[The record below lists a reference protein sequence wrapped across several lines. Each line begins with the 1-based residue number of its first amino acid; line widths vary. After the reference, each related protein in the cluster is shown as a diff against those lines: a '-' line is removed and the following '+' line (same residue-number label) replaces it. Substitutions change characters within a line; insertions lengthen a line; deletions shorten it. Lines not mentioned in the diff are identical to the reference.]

1 MEQNMTRIPLQAGI
15 RSWLLLGL
23 LGWLVPMPSLA
34 AQGTPTKTPAP
45 LLTAIGLGHPPRNA
59 SSPTQARAMAERG
72 AFVDAIRKLAQR
84 IGQEAPLDYRGPVT
98 VGATVKGFRITKV
111 ARHPDGTVEVEVALS
126 APAKTP

>member
-1 MEQNMTRIPLQAGI
+1 MPSKAGI
-15 RSWLLLGL
+15 SFWLLLGL
-23 LGWLVPMPSLA
+23 LGWLSPMPSLA
-34 AQGTPTKTPAP
+34 AQETQAETPAL

-59 SSPTQARAMAERG
+59 SSPTQAKAMAERG

-84 IGQEAPLDYRGPVT
+84 SGRAAPLDYRGPVK
-98 VGATVKGFRITKV
+98 VGAAVKGFRITKV